1 MTQEQKTRI
10 AQLRQQNV
18 GYASIARELSLS
30 INTVKAFCRRNDLAG
45 TRNPAVE
52 TIETLSRESPDIDL
66 PSGPNRGN
74 STTTVRTGSP
84 ENTGL
89 SGAQPFWDVSVS
101 YADVQDENAVADV
114 LSMLMNA
121 SYYTTAARPDA
132 TGFSGGD
139 TAPGRTKAKGLSQNE
154 AAPCMCFTPCFR
166 PSTGSG
172 RNSTVVSKAR
182 RTRSA
187 Q

>member
-52 TIETLSRESPDIDL
+52 TIETLSGESPDIDL
-66 PSGPNRGN
+66 PSCLNRGN
-74 STTTVRTGSP
+74 STTTVRTGSS

-101 YADVQDENAVADV
+101 YADTQDESAIADV

-121 SYYTTAARPDA
+121 NY
-132 TGFSGGD
+132 
-139 TAPGRTKAKGLSQNE
+139 GR
-154 AAPCMCFTPCFR
+154 
-166 PSTGSG
+166 
-172 RNSTVVSKAR
+172 
-182 RTRSA
+182 
-187 Q
+187 

>member
-52 TIETLSRESPDIDL
+52 TIETLSGESPDIDL

-74 STTTVRTGSP
+74 STTTVRKGSP
-84 ENTGL
+84 SL
-89 SGAQPFWDVSVS
+89 HS
-101 YADVQDENAVADV
+101 
-114 LSMLMNA
+114 
-121 SYYTTAARPDA
+121 
-132 TGFSGGD
+132 
-139 TAPGRTKAKGLSQNE
+139 
-154 AAPCMCFTPCFR
+154 
-166 PSTGSG
+166 
-172 RNSTVVSKAR
+172 
-182 RTRSA
+182 
-187 Q
+187 

>member
-1 MTQEQKTRI
+1 MTQEQKARI
-10 AQLRQQNV
+10 TQLRQENV

-45 TRNPAVE
+45 TRNSAVQ
-52 TIETLSRESPDIDL
+52 TIETLSGELPDIDL

-74 STTTVRTGSP
+74 STTSP

-101 YADVQDENAVADV
+101 YADAQDESAIADV

-121 SYYTTAARPDA
+121 NY
-132 TGFSGGD
+132 
-139 TAPGRTKAKGLSQNE
+139 GR
-154 AAPCMCFTPCFR
+154 
-166 PSTGSG
+166 
-172 RNSTVVSKAR
+172 
-182 RTRSA
+182 
-187 Q
+187 

>member
-45 TRNPAVE
+45 TRNSAVQP
-52 TIETLSRESPDIDL
+52 IATLSCDVPQIDL
-66 PSGPNRGN
+66 PSTESRGN
-74 STTTVRTGSP
+74 STTHSKPRGSKSTGA
-84 ENTGL
+84 

-101 YADVQDENAVADV
+101 YADARDENAVADV

-121 SYYTTAARPDA
+121 NY
-132 TGFSGGD
+132 
-139 TAPGRTKAKGLSQNE
+139 
-154 AAPCMCFTPCFR
+154 
-166 PSTGSG
+166 GS
-172 RNSTVVSKAR
+172 
-182 RTRSA
+182 
-187 Q
+187 

>member
-45 TRNPAVE
+45 ARNSAVE
-52 TIETLSRESPDIDL
+52 KIKTLSEESPDIDL
-66 PSGPNRGN
+66 PSSQNRGN
-74 STTTVRTGSP
+74 STTTIRTASHD
-84 ENTGL
+84 NTGL

-101 YADVQDENAVADV
+101 YADARDENAVADV

-121 SYYTTAARPDA
+121 NY
-132 TGFSGGD
+132 
-139 TAPGRTKAKGLSQNE
+139 GR
-154 AAPCMCFTPCFR
+154 
-166 PSTGSG
+166 
-172 RNSTVVSKAR
+172 
-182 RTRSA
+182 
-187 Q
+187 